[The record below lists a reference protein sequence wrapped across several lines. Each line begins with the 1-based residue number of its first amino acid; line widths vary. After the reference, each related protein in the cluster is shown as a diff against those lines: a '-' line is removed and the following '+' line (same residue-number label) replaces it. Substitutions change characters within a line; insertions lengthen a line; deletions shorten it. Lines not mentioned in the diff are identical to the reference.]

1 MECVL
6 AEDWEEMK
14 LNEPGSQ
21 EAETECMA
29 LGEAY
34 HAHLLLTS
42 ESFVLSAEGTSIT
55 ASVLL
60 SDIIL
65 SSIKKTPK
73 EE

>member
-42 ESFVLSAEGTSIT
+42 EREPLSFVLSAKGTSIT
-55 ASVLL
+55 ASTLL

-65 SSIKKTPK
+65 SAIKKL
-73 EE
+73 